1 MATVISFNT
10 AKSMVISLLQASQ
23 TPYATTV
30 DGSNRQYS
38 SDTEIANAILN
49 ADTEVCTLIAKTM
62 QSPFQSTFVQTSSAL
77 ANGANLPA
85 RNGVIL
91 NVLTQNGTVD
101 IPFSTGNVSPSTDS
115 FDLAGTTLS
124 LVPLQKVRFT
134 TSGTLPGGL
143 SAGVDYWIT
152 ASSAYPDYQF
162 ATSYINAYNDAAVEI
177 SSIGSGNSTIVMTYE
192 VGIQTDSKDT
202 VLETINNVIVFANKV
217 NYTYNYWF
225 IEGDTIYTTSP
236 YCKVV
241 YTDYTLTS
249 SPQSPEPYLFAVVA
263 GALSK
268 LLKDGSDSSQLAFY
282 TQQYQAYL
290 TEIASGARVIPE
302 IVEYK

>member
-38 SDTEIANAILN
+38 SDTEITNAILN

-91 NVLTQNGTVD
+91 NVLTQNGTAD
-101 IPFSTGNVSPSTDS
+101 IAFASTDVS
-115 FDLAGTTLS
+115 TTNDTITLSTNS

-134 TSGTLPGGL
+134 TSGALPTGI
-143 SAGVDYWIT
+143 SAATDYWVSS
-152 ASSAYPDYQF
+152 SSAYPNYSF
-162 ATSYINAYNDAAVEI
+162 SATYLDAYNDVIIDLTAA
-177 SSIGSGNSTIVMTYE
+177 GSGNSTIVMQFQQ
-192 VGIQTDSKDT
+192 GIQTDSKDT

-249 SPQSPEPYLFAVVA
+249 SPQAPEPYLFAVVA